1 MFEFDTT
8 LSGKQLYVNWHGFTH
23 FSFFWFSEKDACPAK
38 AQSESSRGLDPTVEE
53 GMGWLDWVNFNRIN
67 HKLM

>member
-8 LSGKQLYVNWHGFTH
+8 LFGKQLYVNCLEMESISPFL
-23 FSFFWFSEKDACPAK
+23 WFSEKDACPAK

-53 GMGWLDWVNFNRIN
+53 GRGC
-67 HKLM
+67 

>member
-53 GMGWLDWVNFNRIN
+53 GMGC
-67 HKLM
+67 